1 MGKGGEIYIFDMGK
15 SVKILDLAKKMIQL
29 SGLTLGKD
37 IQIRYIG
44 LRPGEKLYEELL
56 NKEENTLPTHH
67 ERILI
72 AKVRKYNLEE
82 VKHHNAE
89 LIAMTGTHSEMEL
102 VKKLKEVIPEYRSQN
117 SVYEELDTNPKTP

>member
-1 MGKGGEIYIFDMGK
+1 
-15 SVKILDLAKKMIQL
+15 MIQL

-67 ERILI
+67 QRILI
-72 AKVRKYNLEE
+72 AKVRAYNLDDVIGDTE
-82 VKHHNAE
+82 E
-89 LIAMTGTHSEMEL
+89 LITLAERQADWDI
-102 VKKLKEVIPEYRSQN
+102 VKKLKAVIPEYRSRN
-117 SVYEELDTNPKTP
+117 SVFEQLDAG

>member
-1 MGKGGEIYIFDMGK
+1 GEIFIFDMGS
-15 SVKILDLAKKMIQL
+15 SVKILDLANKMILL

-72 AKVRKYNLEE
+72 AKVREYNLEE
-82 VKHHNAE
+82 VSKHTNE
-89 LIAMTGTHSEMEL
+89 IIAMTPNASEEDL
-102 VKKLKEVIPEYRSQN
+102 VRKLKEVIPEYKSKN
-117 SVYEELDTNPKTP
+117 SVYEKLD